1 MASVHCMNKLE
12 LLMLSEVEVYGKCTL
27 HEEVGTVDAV

>member
-1 MASVHCMNKLE
+1 MVSVHYMKKSE
-12 LLMLSEVEVYGKCTL
+12 LLMLSEVEVYGKSTL

>member
-1 MASVHCMNKLE
+1 MASVLCMMKSE

-27 HEEVGTVDAV
+27 HDEVGTVDAV